1 MMTEREQIQY
11 ERKIDRLQQQ
21 LADVRQQNVD
31 LITRYKADC
40 TSCKHQGNGMYCNE
54 CPTARDSKYEPVGI
68 DDSETMI
75 QNLTSG
81 NDD

>member
-1 MMTEREQIQY
+1 MTEREQLQY
-11 ERKIDRLQQQ
+11 EHKINRLQSQ
-21 LADVRQQNVD
+21 LADVRQTLAEMIV
-31 LITRYKADC
+31 RYKADC
-40 TSCKHQGNGMYCNE
+40 TSCKHQGNGMYCNG

-68 DDSETMI
+68 DDSKTMI